1 MVGSLEMSFSSYMR
15 VLEINFFWKIA
26 IILRVLSAEQVYT
39 QLSFLVHLRTQ
50 LFVALRFGID
60 LVQSHKGNKF
70 RCLEVLES
78 EFPNAIKHQV
88 SFAEIGRTSPPP
100 QFQLFHYAGS
110 TEGSFFQS
118 VSNVTKKLK
127 INQYYFNSLK
137 PR

>member
-15 VLEINFFWKIA
+15 VLEINFFFEDCNYFA
-26 IILRVLSAEQVYT
+26 RSECRTGVYSVE
-39 QLSFLVHLRTQ
+39 LYK
-50 LFVALRFGID
+50 
-60 LVQSHKGNKF
+60 SHKGNKF

-110 TEGSFFQS
+110 TEGSFF
-118 VSNVTKKLK
+118 
-127 INQYYFNSLK
+127 
-137 PR
+137 